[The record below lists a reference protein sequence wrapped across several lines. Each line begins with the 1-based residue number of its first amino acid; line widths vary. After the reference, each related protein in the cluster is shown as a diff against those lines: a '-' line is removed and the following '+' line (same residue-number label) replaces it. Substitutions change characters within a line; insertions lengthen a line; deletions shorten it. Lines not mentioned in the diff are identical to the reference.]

1 MSLIPFQYSS
11 PSHSLYRSL
20 ILLISISASFDTLA
34 QEDKINYEEHVRP
47 ILADRCLSCHNP
59 DKAKGGLDL
68 STYSAT
74 MQGGS
79 SGEIVNPGDPSGSRL
94 YLSVTHKEEP
104 IMPPKGEKLAKDKLD
119 LISSWI
125 SAGLLENSGSK
136 AKKAKPTFNLALET
150 TPSGKPDGPP
160 PMPEYLT
167 LEPVATSARA
177 ASALDIASSPW
188 APLIAIAVPKQVLLY
203 NSDNLQLNGILPFP
217 EGTPS
222 TLSFSRNG
230 SILIAGG
237 GRGGKI
243 GKVIGWEIKTGKRV
257 FDIGSEFDSV
267 LAADITSDHSLV
279 ALGGPGRRVKIYETS
294 TGEEVANIKKHTD
307 WVTSLSFSPD
317 GVLLASGDRN
327 GGLYIWEAQ
336 TGNLFYTLK
345 AHTKSVTAISWR
357 SDSNV
362 VSSASEDGSIRLW
375 EMNEGKQVKNWT
387 GHGGGVLDMTFTGD
401 GRIASCGRDRTAKVW
416 DANGTQ
422 KMSTKA
428 GPEIMVTTSFNHDG
442 SKLIS
447 GSWDGSIQI
456 HNTADGKL
464 IGNILGNP
472 PHIATRIE
480 IANSQTN
487 LTEQKISEAE
497 IAHQESLAQ
506 LNPVIEKI
514 NSINNQLEE
523 KRKTKTNT
531 SNQLSTSK
539 TNLNSDIK
547 AQKESH
553 QNITNFKKEVSEI
566 VKSLDETKE
575 DPEKTKSLQSK
586 LALVQSEIKIKEEEI
601 QKINLSISAQRL
613 EIQKNEVLL
622 TQIDKEIVNSESQL
636 KTVISQKTSLD
647 ETVKS
652 KLSKVNSLNIDSQ
665 KASSQLVFWQAQKF
679 NHERHQKVKE
689 RLPIEDLFNQTLADY
704 EAANTKQTNLTNTRK
719 QKEKELQNVRV
730 LISENQKNLQIAIDE
745 TSRLKARIE
754 IDKTILENR
763 KSILKTIESTIK
775 SVADEIKKEY
785 ESEINEETNKI
796 KELTKRISSNTK
808 SLETQVP
815 DVKSRLA
822 ESLNLQQQIETQLK
836 PIIDSEN
843 KHLIVLK
850 ELKAVHSQSEQKL
863 KSFDT
868 NMMKMREEFLNML
881 PKS

>member
-1 MSLIPFQYSS
+1 M
-11 PSHSLYRSL
+11 
-20 ILLISISASFDTLA
+20 LLIFISASFDILA

-150 TPSGKPDGPP
+150 SPTGKPDGPP
-160 PMPEYLT
+160 PMPESLT

-188 APLIAIAVPKQVLLY
+188 APLIAIAVPKQVILY

-237 GRGGKI
+237 GRGGKL
-243 GKVIGWEIKTGKRV
+243 GKVIGWEVKTGKKV

-294 TGEEVANIKKHTD
+294 SGEEVANIKKHTD

-317 GVLLASGDRN
+317 GVLLATGDRN
-327 GGLYIWEAQ
+327 GGLYVWEAQ
-336 TGNLFYTLK
+336 TGSLFYTLK

-375 EMNEGKQVKNWT
+375 EMNEGKQVKTWT

-422 KMSTKA
+422 KMATKV
-428 GPEIMVTTSFNHDG
+428 GPEIIVTTSFNHNG
-442 SKLIS
+442 TKLIS
-447 GSWDGSIQI
+447 GSWDGTIQI
-456 HNTADGKL
+456 HDTADGKL

-480 IANSQTN
+480 KANSQTK
-487 LTEQKISEAE
+487 LTKQKFNKAKNS
-497 IAHQESLAQ
+497 HQESLAQ
-506 LNPVIEKI
+506 LNPVIERI
-514 NSINNQLEE
+514 DSINNQLKE
-523 KRKTKTNT
+523 KRKIKINA
-531 SNQLSTSK
+531 SNQLRALKAS
-539 TNLNSDIK
+539 LDSDIK
-547 AQKESH
+547 NQKESQ
-553 QNITNFKKEVSEI
+553 QNILNFKKEESDI
-566 VKSLDETKE
+566 VKSLEETKA
-575 DPEKTKSLQSK
+575 DPEKTKSLQAQ
-586 LALVQSEIKIKEEEI
+586 LTLIHAEIKIKEEEVE
-601 QKINLSISAQRL
+601 KINTRISAHRL
-613 EIQKNEVLL
+613 EIKKNETLL
-622 TQIDKEIVNSESQL
+622 FQTDKEIANFESQL
-636 KTVISQKTSLD
+636 KTVTSQKSSLD
-647 ETVKS
+647 EIVKS
-652 KLSKVNSLNIDSQ
+652 KLSVLNSFNIDSQ
-665 KASSQLVFWQAQKF
+665 KASSQLTFWQAQKF
-679 NHERHQKVKE
+679 NHERHQKLKE
-689 RLPIEDLFNQTLADY
+689 RLPIEGLFNQSLADY
-704 EAANTKQTNLTNTRK
+704 EAASTKQINLTTARE
-719 QKEKELQNVRV
+719 QKEKELQDVRE
-730 LISENQKNLQIAIDE
+730 LISENQKKLQIAIDE
-745 TSRLKARIE
+745 NFRIKARIE

-763 KSILKTIESTIK
+763 KSTLKTIESTIE
-775 SVADEIKKEY
+775 SVDEEIKKEY
-785 ESEINEETNKI
+785 EAEINEETNKI
-796 KELTKRISSNTK
+796 KEFAKRISSNTK

-815 DVKSRLA
+815 DAKSKLA
-822 ESLNLQQQIETQLK
+822 KSLKLQQEIEKQLK

-850 ELKAVHSQSEQKL
+850 ELKSVHSQSEQKL
-863 KSFDT
+863 KSFDI
-868 NMMKMREEFLNML
+868 NIMRMHEEFLNML

>member
-1 MSLIPFQYSS
+1 M
-11 PSHSLYRSL
+11 
-20 ILLISISASFDTLA
+20 LLIFISASFDTLA

-125 SAGLLENSGSK
+125 SSGLLENSGSK

-150 TPSGKPDGPP
+150 SPTGKPDGPP
-160 PMPEYLT
+160 PMPESLT
-167 LEPVATSARA
+167 LEPVATSLRA

-203 NSDNLQLNGILPFP
+203 NSNNLQLNGILPFP

-237 GRGGKI
+237 GRGGKL

-279 ALGGPGRRVKIYETS
+279 ALGGPGKRVKIYETLS
-294 TGEEVANIKKHTD
+294 GDEIANIKKHTD

-317 GVLLASGDRN
+317 GVLLATGDRN
-327 GGLYIWEAQ
+327 GGLYVWEAQ
-336 TGNLFYTLK
+336 TGSLFYTLK

-375 EMNEGKQVKNWT
+375 EMNEGKQVKTWT

-422 KMSTKA
+422 KMATKV
-428 GPEIMVTTSFNHDG
+428 GPEIIVTTSFNHNG
-442 SKLIS
+442 TKLIS
-447 GSWDGSIQI
+447 GSWDGTIQI
-456 HNTADGKL
+456 HDTADGKL

-480 IANSQTN
+480 KANSQTK
-487 LTEQKISEAE
+487 LTKQKFNKAKNS
-497 IAHQESLAQ
+497 HQESLAQ
-506 LNPVIEKI
+506 LNPVIERI
-514 NSINNQLEE
+514 DSINNQLKE
-523 KRKTKTNT
+523 KREIKINV
-531 SNQLSTSK
+531 SNQLRALKTS
-539 TNLNSDIK
+539 LDSDIK
-547 AQKESH
+547 NQKESQ
-553 QNITNFKKEVSEI
+553 QNILNFKKEESDI
-566 VKSLDETKE
+566 VKSLEETKA
-575 DPEKTKSLQSK
+575 DPEKTKLLQAQ
-586 LALVQSEIKIKEEEI
+586 LTLIHAEIKIKEEEVE
-601 QKINLSISAQRL
+601 KINTRISAHRL
-613 EIQKNEVLL
+613 EIKKNETLL
-622 TQIDKEIVNSESQL
+622 FQTDKEITNFESQL
-636 KTVISQKTSLD
+636 KTVTSQKSSLD

-652 KLSKVNSLNIDSQ
+652 KLSVLNSFNIDSQ
-665 KASSQLVFWQAQKF
+665 KASSQLTFWQAQKF
-679 NHERHQKVKE
+679 NHERHQKLKE
-689 RLPIEDLFNQTLADY
+689 RLPIEGLFNQSLADY
-704 EAANTKQTNLTNTRK
+704 EAASTKQINLTTARE
-719 QKEKELQNVRV
+719 QKEKELQDVRE
-730 LISENQKNLQIAIDE
+730 LISENQKKLQIAIDE
-745 TSRLKARIE
+745 NFRIKARIE

-763 KSILKTIESTIK
+763 KSTLKTIES
-775 SVADEIKKEY
+775 VDGEIKKEY
-785 ESEINEETNKI
+785 EAEIIEETNKI
-796 KELTKRISSNTK
+796 KEFAKRISSNTK

-815 DVKSRLA
+815 DAKSKLA
-822 ESLNLQQQIETQLK
+822 KSLKFQQEIEKQLK
-836 PIIDSEN
+836 PIIDSES
-843 KHLIVLK
+843 KHLIILK
-850 ELKAVHSQSEQKL
+850 ELKSIHSQSEKKL
-863 KSFDT
+863 KSFDI
-868 NMMKMREEFLNML
+868 NIMRMHEEFLNML

>member
-1 MSLIPFQYSS
+1 
-11 PSHSLYRSL
+11 
-20 ILLISISASFDTLA
+20 
-34 QEDKINYEEHVRP
+34 
-47 ILADRCLSCHNP
+47 
-59 DKAKGGLDL
+59 
-68 STYSAT
+68 
-74 MQGGS
+74 
-79 SGEIVNPGDPSGSRL
+79 
-94 YLSVTHKEEP
+94 
-104 IMPPKGEKLAKDKLD
+104 MPPKGEKLAKDKLD
-119 LISSWI
+119 LINSWI
-125 SAGLLENSGSK
+125 SSGLLENSGSK

-150 TPSGKPDGPP
+150 SPTGKPDGPP
-160 PMPEYLT
+160 PMPESLT

-317 GVLLASGDRN
+317 GVLLTSGDRN
-327 GGLYIWEAQ
+327 GGLYVWEAQ

-401 GRIASCGRDRTAKVW
+401 GRIASCGRDRMAKVW

-422 KMSTKA
+422 KMTTKA
-428 GPEIMVTTSFNHDG
+428 GPEIIVTTSFNHNG
-442 SKLIS
+442 TKLIS

-456 HNTADGKL
+456 HDTSDGKL
-464 IGNILGNP
+464 IGSILGNP

-480 IANSQTN
+480 MANSQTK
-487 LTEQKISEAE
+487 LTKQKFSEAKNS
-497 IAHQESLAQ
+497 HQESLAQ
-506 LNPVIEKI
+506 LNSVIERI
-514 NSINNQLEE
+514 DSINNQLKE
-523 KRKTKTNT
+523 KRQIKTNL
-531 SNQLSTSK
+531 SNQLSSLKADLDSDTS
-539 TNLNSDIK
+539 N
-547 AQKESH
+547 QKESQ
-553 QNITNFKKEVSEI
+553 QNILNFKKEESGI
-566 VKSLDETKE
+566 VKSLEEVKA

-586 LALVQSEIKIKEEEI
+586 LTLIKSKIKTKEEEVE
-601 QKINLSISAQRL
+601 KLNATISAHLL
-613 EIQKNEVLL
+613 EIKKLESVLAQ
-622 TQIDKEIVNSESQL
+622 TDKKIAHSQSQL
-636 KTVISQKTSLD
+636 KTTTSQKTSLN
-647 ETVKS
+647 ETIKS
-652 KLSKVNSLNIDSQ
+652 KLSSVNSLNIDSQ
-665 KASSQLVFWQAQKF
+665 KASYQLIFWQAQKF
-679 NHERHQKVKE
+679 NHERHQKLKE

-704 EAANTKQTNLTNTRK
+704 EAANTKLISLTRARE
-719 QKEKELQNVRV
+719 QKEKELQDVTS

-745 TSRLKARIE
+745 SSRLKARIE
-754 IDKTILENR
+754 IDETILKNR
-763 KSILKTIESTIK
+763 KSTLKIIESTIE
-775 SVADEIKKEY
+775 SVAEEIKKEY
-785 ESEINEETNKI
+785 EAEISEETNKI
-796 KELTKRISSNTK
+796 NELTKRISSNKK
-808 SLETQVP
+808 SLETQVT
-815 DVKSRLA
+815 DAKSRLD
-822 ESLNLQQQIETQLK
+822 ESFKLQQEIEKQLN

-850 ELKAVHSQSEQKL
+850 ELKSVHSQSEQKL
-863 KSFDT
+863 KSF
-868 NMMKMREEFLNML
+868 NNNIMKMREEFLNML

>member
-1 MSLIPFQYSS
+1 M
-11 PSHSLYRSL
+11 
-20 ILLISISASFDTLA
+20 LLIFISASFDTLA
-34 QEDKINYEEHVRP
+34 EEKINYEEHVRP

-125 SAGLLENSGSK
+125 SSGLLENSGSK
-136 AKKAKPTFNLALET
+136 AKKVKPTFNLALET
-150 TPSGKPDGPP
+150 SLNGKPDGPP
-160 PMPEYLT
+160 PMPESLT
-167 LEPVATSARA
+167 LEPVATSVRA

-317 GVLLASGDRN
+317 GVLLTSGDRN
-327 GGLYIWEAQ
+327 GGLYVWEAQ

-422 KMSTKA
+422 KMTTKA
-428 GPEIMVTTSFNHDG
+428 GPEIIVTTSFNHNG
-442 SKLIS
+442 TKLIS

-456 HNTADGKL
+456 HDTSDGKL
-464 IGNILGNP
+464 TGSILGNP

-480 IANSQTN
+480 MANSQTK
-487 LTEQKISEAE
+487 LTKRKFSEAKNS
-497 IAHQESLAQ
+497 HQESLAQ
-506 LNPVIEKI
+506 LNSVIERI
-514 NSINNQLEE
+514 DSINNQLKE
-523 KRKTKTNT
+523 KRQIKTNSFNQLSSLKANLDSDT
-531 SNQLSTSK
+531 SNQ
-539 TNLNSDIK
+539 
-547 AQKESH
+547 KESR
-553 QNITNFKKEVSEI
+553 QNILNFKKEESEI
-566 VKSLDETKE
+566 VKSLEEAKA

-586 LALVQSEIKIKEEEI
+586 LALIQSKIKIKEEEVE
-601 QKINLSISAQRL
+601 KLNATISAHLL
-613 EIQKNEVLL
+613 ESKKLETAIAQ
-622 TQIDKEIVNSESQL
+622 TDKKIADSQSQL
-636 KTVISQKTSLD
+636 KTVTSQKTSLD
-647 ETVKS
+647 ETIKS
-652 KLSKVNSLNIDSQ
+652 KLSIVNSLNIDSQ
-665 KASSQLVFWQAQKF
+665 KASSQLIFWQAQKF
-679 NHERHQKVKE
+679 NHERHQKLKE

-704 EAANTKQTNLTNTRK
+704 ELANTKLISLTKTRE
-719 QKEKELQNVRV
+719 QKEKELQDVTS

-745 TSRLKARIE
+745 SSRLKARIE
-754 IDKTILENR
+754 IDETILKNR
-763 KSILKTIESTIK
+763 KSTLKIIESTIE
-775 SVADEIKKEY
+775 SVAEEIKKEY
-785 ESEINEETNKI
+785 EAEISEETNKI
-796 KELTKRISSNTK
+796 NELTKRISSNTK

-815 DVKSRLA
+815 DAKSRLD
-822 ESLNLQQQIETQLK
+822 ESFKLQQEIEKQLN

-850 ELKAVHSQSEQKL
+850 ELKSVHGQSEQKL
-863 KSFDT
+863 KSF
-868 NMMKMREEFLNML
+868 NNNIMKMREEFLNML

>member
-1 MSLIPFQYSS
+1 M
-11 PSHSLYRSL
+11 
-20 ILLISISASFDTLA
+20 
-34 QEDKINYEEHVRP
+34 
-47 ILADRCLSCHNP
+47 
-59 DKAKGGLDL
+59 
-68 STYSAT
+68 
-74 MQGGS
+74 
-79 SGEIVNPGDPSGSRL
+79 
-94 YLSVTHKEEP
+94 
-104 IMPPKGEKLAKDKLD
+104 
-119 LISSWI
+119 
-125 SAGLLENSGSK
+125 
-136 AKKAKPTFNLALET
+136 
-150 TPSGKPDGPP
+150 
-160 PMPEYLT
+160 
-167 LEPVATSARA
+167 
-177 ASALDIASSPW
+177 
-188 APLIAIAVPKQVLLY
+188 
-203 NSDNLQLNGILPFP
+203 LNGILPFP

-237 GRGGKI
+237 GRGGKS

-267 LAADITSDHSLV
+267 LAADLTSDHSLV

-487 LTEQKISEAE
+487 LTEQKISKAKSS
-497 IAHQESLAQ
+497 HQESLAQ

-539 TNLNSDIK
+539 TNLDSDIK
-547 AQKESH
+547 AQKESQ
-553 QNITNFKKEVSEI
+553 QNITNFKKEESQI
-566 VKSLDETKE
+566 VKLLEKTKE

-586 LALVQSEIKIKEEEI
+586 LALIQSEIKTKEEEI
-601 QKINLSISAQRL
+601 QKINLSISARRI

-622 TQIDKEIVNSESQL
+622 TQTDKEIVNSESQL

-652 KLSKVNSLNIDSQ
+652 KLSKVNSLNVDSQ
-665 KASSQLVFWQAQKF
+665 KASSQLIFWQAQKF
-679 NHERHQKVKE
+679 NHVRHQKLKE
-689 RLPIEDLFNQTLADY
+689 RLPIEELFNQTLADY
-704 EAANTKQTNLTNTRK
+704 EAANTKQKNLTKTRE
-719 QKEKELQNVRV
+719 QKEKELQDVRV
-730 LISENQKNLQIAIDE
+730 LISENQKKLQIAINE
-745 TSRLKARIE
+745 SSRLKARIE
-754 IDKTILENR
+754 IDKTILKNR
-763 KSILKTIESTIK
+763 KSILKTIESTIE
-775 SVADEIKKEY
+775 SVSDEIKKEY
-785 ESEINEETNKI
+785 KAEITEEKNKI
-796 KELTKRISSNTK
+796 KEFTKRISSNTE

-815 DVKSRLA
+815 DAKSILTK
-822 ESLNLQQQIETQLK
+822 SLKLQQEIEAQLK

-843 KHLIVLK
+843 KHLIVLN

-863 KSFDT
+863 KSFDS